1 MRLAALAWCF
11 GLPAAVCAA
20 WTLVAG
26 KDVSWDL
33 LNYHYYAPFQLLEG
47 RVQQDFFA
55 ASAQSYLNPL
65 GYVPFYLMVAWD
77 WHSVLA
83 SIALAALHSTS
94 IGLLYLVAWR
104 LFAHLPTWDRV
115 VCAALAA
122 ALGALTGVYWM
133 TVGGSILDPLLA
145 PLMLGGLLLLL
156 DAPQRPMRS
165 AVLAGVLFGA
175 AAALKYS
182 NAVFAVAALPLVLGR
197 RRAALAY
204 VGGGVLAVALLAGP
218 WLLLMAHEFG
228 NPVFP
233 LFNGWFRSPHAL
245 PVNTISVRFTPDSLA
260 AALAFPWRVAQLDT
274 ALYVENFAPDLRFA
288 ALAIAAAVL
297 AALAAA
303 RRLAPVR
310 SFRDADRRVVAFF
323 AVALVLWLATSAN
336 GRYGMVVLLLAG
348 VCLARVVERLMPLKA
363 ARVVLLVLL
372 AVQIVMTTLATPS
385 RWYAAEPWSKRWLPY
400 AVPERALREPALYL
414 SVEELPMAVLAPFFH
429 PGSSFVNLRGAYSV
443 PSDSP
448 RLAVLLERHRGAVR
462 ALGRSLQ
469 LHQGRP
475 AKEALKSLDATL
487 LRIGYRADG
496 DDCFAVD
503 WSPQSGDLLSRAA
516 NRLAPA
522 RQSRPSL
529 FSAGSCALR
538 PAPRDPAREL
548 QAQQVS
554 SIFDRMEAACPGLFR
569 GQRAL
574 TEPLG
579 IGWSRLY
586 PGLDV
591 RLETDG
597 RQAVLYRY
605 RDGAEYDM
613 GSLAAWAAPG
623 RAPACPRQPTR
634 AGWR

>member
-11 GLPAAVCAA
+11 ALPAAVCAA

-94 IGLLYLVAWR
+94 IGLLYLIAWR
-104 LFAHLPTWDRV
+104 LFAHLPAGDRA

-145 PLMLGGLLLLL
+145 PLMLAGLLLLL
-156 DAPQRPMRS
+156 DPAERPMRS
-165 AVLAGVLFGA
+165 AALAGVLFGA
-175 AAALKYS
+175 AAALQYS

-204 VGGGVLAVALLAGP
+204 VAGGLLAVALLAGP
-218 WLLLMAHEFG
+218 WLVLMAREFG

-233 LFNGWFRSPHAL
+233 MFNGWFRSPHAL
-245 PVNTISVRFTPDSLA
+245 AVNTISVRFTPDSLE

-288 ALAIAAAVL
+288 ALVVAAVAVAAFSAARRAPASRRL
-297 AALAAA
+297 QGVDWRLFVFFAAALA
-303 RRLAPVR
+303 
-310 SFRDADRRVVAFF
+310 
-323 AVALVLWLATSAN
+323 LWLVTSAN

-372 AVQIVMTTLATPS
+372 SVQIVMTTLATPS
-385 RWYAAEPWSKRWLPY
+385 RWYLAEPWSKRWLPY

-448 RLAVLLERHRGAVR
+448 RLAALLERHRGAVR
-462 ALGRSLQ
+462 ALGRGLQ
-469 LHQGRP
+469 PHAGKP
-475 AKEALKSLDATL
+475 AKEALMFLDATL
-487 LRIGYRADG
+487 LRIGYRADA
-496 DDCFAVD
+496 DDCFSIA
-503 WSPQSGDLLSRAA
+503 WSSDSDDLLSRVA
-516 NRLAPA
+516 NRLAPE
-522 RQSRPSL
+522 RQSRPGL
-529 FSAGSCALR
+529 LSAGSCALR

-548 QAQQVS
+548 QAQEVS
-554 SIFDRMEAACPGLFR
+554 ALFDRMEAACTGLFR
-569 GQRAL
+569 GQSAQ
-574 TEPLG
+574 TEAHG
-579 IGWSRLY
+579 IGWARLY

-597 RQAVLYRY
+597 KQAVLYRY

-623 RAPACPRQPTR
+623 AAPACPQQPTR